1 MSGHQP
7 SRLAFLP
14 GQRNRARRPLDLAA
28 LSIADLYALS
38 DRAFREMDRLV
49 PVEGSHSRYY
59 ELMAELDARSVDEQ
73 GA

>member
-14 GQRNRARRPLDLAA
+14 GQRKRATPQPDLAA

-49 PVEGSHSRYY
+49 PVDGSHSRYY